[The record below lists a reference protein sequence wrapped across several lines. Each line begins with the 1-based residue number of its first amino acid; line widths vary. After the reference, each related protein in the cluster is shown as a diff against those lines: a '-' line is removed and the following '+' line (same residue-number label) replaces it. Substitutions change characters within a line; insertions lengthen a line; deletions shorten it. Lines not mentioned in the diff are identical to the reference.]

1 MWGGSMQIPT
11 RKRIMHFT
19 MMEIRGDV
27 HMNGTWYISQ
37 FVILYFSLKN
47 RTAMTCNEKGE

>member
-1 MWGGSMQIPT
+1 MWGGSVQMPT

-19 MMEIRGDV
+19 MMEMRGDV